1 MTMIL
6 KYHAFIGRSLYL
18 LLGAIKE
25 YDAWKSQIEEVAF
38 TNNNIL
44 SGNKNL

>member
-1 MTMIL
+1 VTVIL
-6 KYHAFIGRSLYL
+6 KYYVLFGRSLYL